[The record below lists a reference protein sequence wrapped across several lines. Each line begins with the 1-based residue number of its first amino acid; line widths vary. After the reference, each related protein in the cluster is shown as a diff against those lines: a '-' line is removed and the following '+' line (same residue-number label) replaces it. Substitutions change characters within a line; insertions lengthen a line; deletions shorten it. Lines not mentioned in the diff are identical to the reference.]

1 MGKNVRRSGGRGRR
15 PRLFSAVLAVLTT
28 TVATLSLAA
37 PADAADSLRRLKN
50 DGYATWAFGNPSP
63 ARAMTSGAGGEYP
76 EMVWRYQP
84 RGTLNG
90 HPLVKFQNNY
100 NGRCLDSHA
109 STTQVWLIGCN
120 TGSYQLWEVFV
131 NSDGSHTYKS
141 YGAWVNQRAHVCMVA
156 QGVQGYL
163 NLTTCNATAGTQQWR
178 NSIS

>member
-1 MGKNVRRSGGRGRR
+1 MVEKRREGVPSRR
-15 PRLFSAVLAVLTT
+15 VWWPAVIMSVLAALV
-28 TVATLSLAA
+28 VAGTSAG
-37 PADAADSLRRLKN
+37 PAQAADSLRYLKN
-50 DGYATWAFGNPSP
+50 DGYATWAFGSPSVG
-63 ARAMTSGAGGEYP
+63 RALTSSAGGEYP

-84 RGTLNG
+84 RSTLNG

-109 STTQVWLIGCN
+109 STTQVWIIGCN

-178 NSIS
+178 SLRS